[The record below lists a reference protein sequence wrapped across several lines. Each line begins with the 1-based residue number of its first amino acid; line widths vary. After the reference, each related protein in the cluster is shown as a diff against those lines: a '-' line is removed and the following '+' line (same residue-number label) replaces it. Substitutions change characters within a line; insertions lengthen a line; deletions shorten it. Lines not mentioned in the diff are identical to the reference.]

1 MVQLRALGT
10 KKCSWYRIKST
21 KIRIQF
27 GTKEADTDEIIDE
40 DDGGDSIQTNE
51 YLTGTQHHYEQTE
64 EANDIS
70 HYLTPNLP
78 VEDVEPSAEEPL
90 THSMRGNEELDET
103 VFGNTA
109 AGDFVEQEESISHY
123 FTPVSRMEEDH
134 LLTYGELPDSS
145 IVAST

>member
-1 MVQLRALGT
+1 M
-10 KKCSWYRIKST
+10 
-21 KIRIQF
+21 
-27 GTKEADTDEIIDE
+27 
-40 DDGGDSIQTNE
+40 QTNE
-51 YLTGTQHHYEQTE
+51 YLTGTQHHNKQTG

-90 THSMRGNEELDET
+90 TDSMRGNEELDET

-123 FTPVSRMEEDH
+123 FTPVSRIEEDH

-145 IVAST
+145 IVASTQTETIEHHDIDLPGDHLLQDFHFWLTSMDGGC